1 MQKIVMEVVIKQKN
15 IKIIQKLKTQQNV
28 SLNMP
33 TLYIIYAQIGTST
46 NRQTFNKICFGGKIP
61 DVDVAQIL

>member
-1 MQKIVMEVVIKQKN
+1 MKMQKIVMEVVIKQKN

-33 TLYIIYAQIGTST
+33 TPYIIYA
-46 NRQTFNKICFGGKIP
+46 
-61 DVDVAQIL
+61 